1 VEKDKEKVEKEKVE
15 KEKGGKREGE
25 GVVGAIIRLIIDYFC
40 GV

>member
-1 VEKDKEKVEKEKVE
+1 MEKDKEKVEKEKVE

-25 GVVGAIIRLIIDYFC
+25 GVGANNPILIDYLC